1 MSREAGGRTGRFLGG
16 CCFSLPVALTR
27 DAQDSLS
34 CLFGSKSKTDQTNQI
49 TKQTGLRSSFLGERA
64 YLDLIKTG
72 FDWALPPPATIMTND
87 IPAFA
92 SGTVASM
99 AESLMNLKAT
109 GVFEAALKV
118 TV

>member
-1 MSREAGGRTGRFLGG
+1 MN
-16 CCFSLPVALTR
+16 
-27 DAQDSLS
+27 
-34 CLFGSKSKTDQTNQI
+34 KTDHADQLPDGI
-49 TKQTGLRSSFLGERA
+49 SAERA

-72 FDWALPPPATIMTND
+72 FDWALPPPETMMTND

-92 SGTVASM
+92 SGTVASI

-109 GVFEAALKV
+109 GVLDAALNV

>member
-1 MSREAGGRTGRFLGG
+1 MIGAASPGKPTGF
-16 CCFSLPVALTR
+16 P
-27 DAQDSLS
+27 
-34 CLFGSKSKTDQTNQI
+34 
-49 TKQTGLRSSFLGERA
+49 GERA

-72 FDWALPPPATIMTND
+72 FDWALPPPAMMMMND

-92 SGTVASM
+92 SGTVASIV
-99 AESLMNLKAT
+99 ESLMNLKST

>member
-1 MSREAGGRTGRFLGG
+1 MRRETVCLVCLVRRAKK
-16 CCFSLPVALTR
+16 P
-27 DAQDSLS
+27 DKPDS
-34 CLFGSKSKTDQTNQI
+34 QTNRAPVNFQ
-49 TKQTGLRSSFLGERA
+49 GERA

-72 FDWALPPPATIMTND
+72 FDWALPPPATMMTND

-92 SGTVASM
+92 SGTVASI

-109 GVFEAALKV
+109 DVFEAALKV